1 MYNFSVLPR
10 KVSMLFWDVDPVAL
24 DLELQKDFVIE
35 RVLNMG
41 DEDALKWLWQK
52 YGPRTI
58 CVTVTNSR
66 RLTLK
71 TARCWQ
77 NYFDLKEEQMRCFST
92 YSANLDSTY

>member
-1 MYNFSVLPR
+1 MYNSSVLPR

-24 DLELQKDFVIE
+24 DLELQKDFIIE

-41 DEDALKWLWQK
+41 DEEALKWLWKK
-52 YGPRTI
+52 YGPRAI
-58 CVTVTNSR
+58 YVTVTNSR

-92 YSANLDSTY
+92 YSANLDSTC

>member
-1 MYNFSVLPR
+1 MNNSSAISG
-10 KVSMLFWDVDPVAL
+10 KVSMLFWDVDPATL
-24 DLELQKDFVIE
+24 DLEFQKDFIIE

-58 CVTVTNSR
+58 YGTVTKSR

-92 YSANLDSTY
+92 YSANPDSTC